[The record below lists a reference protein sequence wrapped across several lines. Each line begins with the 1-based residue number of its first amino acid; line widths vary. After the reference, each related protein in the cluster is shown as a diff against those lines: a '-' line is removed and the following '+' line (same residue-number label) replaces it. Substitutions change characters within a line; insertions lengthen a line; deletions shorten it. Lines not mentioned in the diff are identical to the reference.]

1 MIADMSNADN
11 RVAAFAR
18 VGTINMA
25 ANMSGP
31 LLAGVLADLLG
42 ILSAYLMLV
51 VVFAIMTA
59 FVSRIREPPRERK
72 TGLENTVSPR

>member
-1 MIADMSNADN
+1 MIADISNVDN

-18 VGTINMA
+18 VGVINMA

-51 VVFAIMTA
+51 VVFVVMTG
-59 FVSRIREPPRERK
+59 FVLRICEPPREK
-72 TGLENTVSPR
+72 KLVWKAHVSPL